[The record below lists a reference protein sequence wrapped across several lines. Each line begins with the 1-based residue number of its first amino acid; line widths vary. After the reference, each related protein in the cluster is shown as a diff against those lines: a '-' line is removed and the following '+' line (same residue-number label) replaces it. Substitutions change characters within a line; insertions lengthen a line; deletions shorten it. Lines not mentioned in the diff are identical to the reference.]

1 MNLKVG
7 CSNPL
12 SLRTSM
18 SYLMDCTSIF
28 GLIQKGKMV
37 FSHIRDI
44 TMRKKDEMKLPID
57 EVAENFYNFRCR
69 GYLA

>member
-1 MNLKVG
+1 MNLKVS
-7 CSNPL
+7 CPNPL

-37 FSHIRDI
+37 FSNIKDI
-44 TMRKKDEMKLPID
+44 AMRKKDEKKLPID
-57 EVAENFYNFRCR
+57 EVAEIFCNLRCR